1 MSTNSRIWSQWRH
14 LLTHASGLYW
24 LVQGLIVIASVAS
37 SLLILLTGMSDSSN
51 DGSWLPWLS
60 RTLVDST
67 LIVLGAHVFLRPA
80 LQIWFVHQR
89 HHWSHWLILIS
100 FLLLLSYLMMELT
113 WWIGK
118 HVLQDGLD
126 VSTVRFSSADSEF
139 GLDLSGMPGFAFG
152 ISNFFITYL
161 VWALLYLAYKAFQSR
176 RHLQQ
181 QLREA
186 RLRQL
191 THQLSPHFLFN
202 AFNTIR
208 GMIFEDRE
216 RAAQLVTQL
225 SELFRFHLSH
235 DLRTEQ
241 SLSEDWELA
250 QRYLDLE
257 SVRLESRLRLDVD
270 LDPDCLKLRLPSLTL
285 LTLVE
290 NAIKHGIA
298 PNLEGGHLRI
308 RASRETRSWVL
319 EVANSTG
326 HGQAE
331 HSSGTGLANLRE
343 RIELTMGD
351 KARLNIRDGSDE
363 FALRLELPT

>member
-1 MSTNSRIWSQWRH
+1 MNTNSRIWPQWRY

-24 LVQGLIVIASVAS
+24 LVQALFLVAAVAS
-37 SLLILLTGMSDSSN
+37 SMMFWLPGISDSSN
-51 DGSWLPWLS
+51 DGNVLPWLT
-60 RTLVDST
+60 RTVVDST
-67 LIVLGAHVFLRPA
+67 LFVGAAHVFLRPA

-89 HHWSHWLILIS
+89 HRWSHWLILIG
-100 FLLLLSYLMMELT
+100 FLVLLSYLMVELT
-113 WWIGK
+113 WWISK

-126 VSTVRFSSADSEF
+126 VSTVRLSSADSEF
-139 GLDLSGMPGFAFG
+139 ALDLSGMAGFALG
-152 ISNFFITYL
+152 VSNFFITYV
-161 VWALLYLAYKAFQSR
+161 VWILLYLAYKALQSR
-176 RHLQQ
+176 RQLQQ

-208 GMIFEDRE
+208 GMIFENQE

-241 SLSEDWELA
+241 TLSEDWELA

-270 LDPDCLKLRLPSLTL
+270 LDPECLKLPLPSLTL

-308 RASRETRSWVL
+308 RARRGIRSWIL

-331 HSSGTGLANLRE
+331 HSSGTGLTNLRE
-343 RIELTMGD
+343 RIELTLGN
-351 KARLNIRDGSDE
+351 KARLDIRDGRDE
-363 FALRLELPT
+363 FALRLELPA